1 MYEGIQ
7 ITSESD
13 DLCTILKI
21 VCSLTFYFCI
31 GAFLKG
37 DGKIYNKENR
47 DKIIKYL
54 F

>member
-1 MYEGIQ
+1 MQ
-7 ITSESD
+7 FK
-13 DLCTILKI
+13 L
-21 VCSLTFYFCI
+21 